1 MSASIRPEDPRS
13 PLAVSLVAELWNE
26 LVSRY
31 EDDGGGQ
38 PFRVEDVLGPRS
50 CFLILYWNEE
60 PAGCGGLRELDPDTG
75 EVKRMYVRRA
85 ARGHGLG
92 RLLLVELEVRARAF
106 GYRRLKLETG
116 IPQPEAI
123 QLYESAGYGEIPGYG
138 TYKDDPRTRSFE
150 KWL

>member
-1 MSASIRPEDPRS
+1 MSASIQTEDPRS
-13 PLAVSLVAELWNE
+13 SLASSLVAELWDE
-26 LVSRY
+26 LVRRY
-31 EDDGGGQ
+31 GDDGSQ
-38 PFRVEDVLGPRS
+38 PFRAEDVLGPRS
-50 CFLILYWNEE
+50 CFLILHWNGE
-60 PAGCGGLRELDPDTG
+60 PAGCGGLKELDPDTG

-92 RLLLVELEVRARAF
+92 RMLLLELEARARDF

-116 IPQPEAI
+116 APQPEAI
-123 QLYESAGYGEIPGYG
+123 QLYKSAGYREIPGYG